1 MVAFSFQQ
9 RLIHRLIMQGPF
21 LQDIGLLHGKMG
33 IALFFF
39 EYGKYTNCSVYTD
52 VGEELLD
59 DIWGQVHDE
68 LPYGFG
74 SGLAGIGW
82 SIEYL
87 LQHHFI
93 EGNGNEV
100 CEEIDQR
107 IMQINLTRL
116 KDTSLETGLEGLFF
130 YCSARMQGAEKQ
142 NNPSPFDAAY
152 LKDLAHVNTCLAI
165 NGLSAFYRRYPIS
178 ISSLLDTNLIEID
191 ENSYLTAALG
201 LKEGIAGFLFKQIN
215 EK

>member
-1 MVAFSFQQ
+1 MTTFSFQQ
-9 RLIHRLIMQGPF
+9 RLIHRLILQGPF
-21 LQDIGLLHGKMG
+21 IQEIGLLHGKMG

-39 EYGKYTNCSVYTD
+39 AYGKYTNCPVYTD
-52 VGEELLD
+52 IGEELLD
-59 DIWGQVHDE
+59 DIWGLVHDE

-82 SIEYL
+82 GVEYL

-93 EGNGNEV
+93 EGDSNEV

-142 NNPSPFDAAY
+142 HNPNPFDAAY
-152 LKDLAHVNTCLAI
+152 LSDLARVNTCLATSD
-165 NGLSAFYRRYPIS
+165 LLPFYRQYPV
-178 ISSLLDTNLIEID
+178 SLSPLIDMNLMEID
-191 ENSYLTAALG
+191 ENNYLTVALG
-201 LKEGIAGFLFKQIN
+201 LKEGIAGCLFKQIR
-215 EK
+215 K